1 MCGPHPGRILRIHHP
16 VLQPKV
22 ASSIL
27 IVFSDGRHVGEEKVH
42 GFGIWNGKV
51 LHRGSE
57 GNGRLTTALQNTA
70 GKGVRRKRITTITS
84 TTSPR
89 SALIN
94 FINQGR
100 PSRPSR
106 RRSGDLAKRKRV
118 EAGVALFSIPHTAPH
133 ELHATRNGHA
143 LLYPRPIPPFHPSLF
158 DSNADHVY
166 IVGCVIHPRAVLHRQ
181 QANPFPQHQ
190 RMTGTVCK
198 NMPKSGQS
206 RHTNN
211 TIHPSRNATPPSHPF
226 QGIEAPAQQVCA
238 TSAWPVGIKPTP
250 PPPAEPPCSAAPS
263 KGSVR
268 MAQQS

>member
-106 RRSGDLAKRKRV
+106 RRSGDLAKESGLKLAWHSSLSHTRLLMNSMQP
-118 EAGVALFSIPHTAPH
+118 ATATHCSIP
-133 ELHATRNGHA
+133 
-143 LLYPRPIPPFHPSLF
+143 
-158 DSNADHVY
+158 D
-166 IVGCVIHPRAVLHRQ
+166 
-181 QANPFPQHQ
+181 
-190 RMTGTVCK
+190 
-198 NMPKSGQS
+198 QS
-206 RHTNN
+206 RLST
-211 TIHPSRNATPPSHPF
+211 RPF
-226 QGIEAPAQQVCA
+226 L
-238 TSAWPVGIKPTP
+238 TPTP
-250 PPPAEPPCSAAPS
+250 FWSLCVHSSLCHSSTCSRQPDNSSSA
-263 KGSVR
+263 
-268 MAQQS
+268 